1 MTTLFPVSIRLHSVI
16 EDTDEHGAPDGEPEI
31 SITTH
36 DGSMRLDGDII
47 RLRCKENTE
56 GGEVDT
62 RITCYADGRISIS
75 RDGAIAG
82 DILFSEE
89 EPCACIYSIPPYRF
103 DMTVKTQRIR
113 STMSEGGGDIALHYT
128 MSIGGSDRRAKMFI
142 SVSPREK
149 ARKTNK

>member
-1 MTTLFPVSIRLHSVI
+1 MTTLFPVSIKLHSVI

-47 RLRCKENTE
+47 RLRCKEKTE

-62 RITCYADGRISIS
+62 RITCYGDGRISIS
-75 RDGAIAG
+75 RDGAIVSS
-82 DILFSEE
+82 ILFSEDE
-89 EPCACIYSIPPYRF
+89 DCSTVYSIPPYRF
-103 DMTVKTQRIR
+103 DMLVRTQRIR
-113 STMSEGGGDIALHYT
+113 STMGASGGDIALHYT

-149 ARKTNK
+149 KKA